1 MQVYL
6 FALCLACSSLRLP
19 CRLQLLQRER
29 RHGAPSKL
37 SWWMMQGSEMAGFR
51 LAYIFDTWCI
61 SSEPEYLD
69 AYHRQRQ
76 SDQEQQQQGTGH
88 HEHAVRYLRLSH
100 PVKHP
105 GLVRNAGVCVPSI
118 HPHFKTSIQLTCVHS
133 RCTHRHNSSG
143 STAGGN
149 GSLFLTMMTNGQVTS
164 SNFRSACVCV
174 GIIETTV
181 GFTFEP
187 VGCCR

>member
-6 FALCLACSSLRLP
+6 FVLCLACSSFRLP

-29 RHGAPSKL
+29 RHGPPSKL
-37 SWWMMQGSEMAGFR
+37 SWWMMQGSEMAGFQFACR
-51 LAYIFDTWCI
+51 FDTWCI

-76 SDQEQQQQGTGH
+76 RDQEQQQQGEGQQ
-88 HEHAVRYLRLSH
+88 EHAVRYLRLSH

-118 HPHFKTSIQLTCVHS
+118 HPHFKTSKQLTFVYNVHS
-133 RCTHRHNSSG
+133 RFAHQHNSAG

-149 GSLFLTMMTNGQVTS
+149 GSLFLTMMTNGPVTS
-164 SNFRSACVCV
+164 SNFRSACA
-174 GIIETTV
+174 TASLKL
-181 GFTFEP
+181 
-187 VGCCR
+187 R